1 MIAMSISGILKK
13 LFKRTKVKASR
24 RSLESVAPIA
34 TDVDMNKP
42 KNQLVKEAVIDLYHY
57 GYTHCT
63 SKMIYA
69 YLEGCLTI
77 GDISKCLYK
86 LGQKGFINNTTRL
99 STIAD
104 TDRSSLYWTLANPK
118 DYVQN

>member
-1 MIAMSISGILKK
+1 
-13 LFKRTKVKASR
+13 
-24 RSLESVAPIA
+24 
-34 TDVDMNKP
+34 
-42 KNQLVKEAVIDLYHY
+42 VIDLYHY

-69 YLEGCLTI
+69 YLDGQLSI

-86 LGQKGFINNTTRL
+86 LGQKGFINNTMRL

-104 TDRSSLYWTLANPK
+104 TDRSGLYWTLANPK